1 MEVRVLQHTFKARGH
16 WWFDS
21 GLMGLYFIAKDK
33 TTLEAERWPD
43 VKVVLDFDG
52 VSIEAPDDQ
61 MTPFLE
67 ACYEELASN
76 WWNRS
81 TKKQR
86 ENPELVCYDQEKKEL
101 NCLPKRMP
109 TPIPALSVSA
119 TSWRGKADALEDT
132 VRSSNLQT
140 NGMAKRC

>member
-1 MEVRVLQHTFKARGH
+1 MDRFVLLKLLRILIYIAVEVMVIQHTFKARGH

-86 ENPELVCYDQEKKEL
+86 ENPELVC
-101 NCLPKRMP
+101 
-109 TPIPALSVSA
+109 
-119 TSWRGKADALEDT
+119 
-132 VRSSNLQT
+132 
-140 NGMAKRC
+140 